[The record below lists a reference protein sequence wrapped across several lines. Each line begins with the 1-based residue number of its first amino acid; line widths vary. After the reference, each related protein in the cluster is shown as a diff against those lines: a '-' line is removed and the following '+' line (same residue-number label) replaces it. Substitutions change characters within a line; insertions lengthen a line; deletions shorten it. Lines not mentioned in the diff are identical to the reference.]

1 MLVAI
6 VLSVVIVIVIL
17 GAIGVI
23 LFMKKVFLRNSN
35 KIATVEKATDEERT
49 NKDDQIELP

>member
-6 VLSVVIVIVIL
+6 VLSVVIVIVII

-23 LFMKKVFLRNSN
+23 LIMQKVFLRNSN
-35 KIATVEKATDEERT
+35 KIAVVKTATDEEQT

>member
-1 MLVAI
+1 
-6 VLSVVIVIVIL
+6 
-17 GAIGVI
+17 
-23 LFMKKVFLRNSN
+23 MKKVFLRNSN

>member
-1 MLVAI
+1 VAI
-6 VLSVVIVIVIL
+6 VLSVVIVIVII

-23 LFMKKVFLRNSN
+23 LIMKKVFLRNSN
-35 KIATVEKATDEERT
+35 QIAVVKKATDEEQT